1 MATNVNSAT
10 VAPLQSSSR
19 TGGVKSDKLVV
30 SRDGSAGGF
39 AKQTN
44 VNISNSVNNMSAIL
58 EKISTTQLDA
68 SKAIPKQ
75 LQQLI
80 NNVVQNAFSL
90 EETLGQGVGSA
101 LSSERYSVEQLA
113 NLNKMFTQLANSSPE
128 SLENLGQELQTI
140 LETLKGNLSSETN
153 LQPVLLNKAAFQLLN
168 DGGSR
173 ENLSPKLV
181 QLLDAMSSSSN
192 IANGDMQ
199 AVKQLLDVLFP
210 QLAKQGSAQSNIA
223 NMNAARAY
231 ANANTQ
237 GSGQTVVVNN
247 GPNGSANTGNA
258 AEVVLQ
264 NNGQAGANGGS
275 TVNANGIANSAGN
288 ANASGANANGQKAN
302 ANMANANGA
311 NSGANNIGGPGNNA
325 VNSGNSASNANNANT
340 ANTGNNV
347 QNNNQGNGQVNQ
359 NGQASTQANVSQA
372 SSKAM
377 QQAAELEN
385 NPLFKQIFSRYGYT
399 QETGI
404 TKQAPQPQQAQLPP
418 INSQQAMASFKSL
431 AQLLVK
437 DGTLTAKD
445 TALLNNFVN
454 GSQTQLSEG
463 DAKQLTMLLR
473 LVQSNIPPAVQQAGQ
488 QMGMDGLPKL
498 WAFAQ
503 LSELAA
509 LKDIKNRD
517 YENATKQLKTMI
529 SSLKGS
535 LTSEGSYNANGEKA
549 ISFVMPLYLGEN
561 EISYPAYIHI
571 YDEPPHEDERGV
583 MRKDTWFRVCVL
595 TENIGAVDI
604 VCQLYEG
611 KNLNLRVMFSDQ
623 EAVQAFS
630 DYLPDIRKALYK
642 TEINLT
648 DLKVGT
654 AV

>member
-19 TGGVKSDKLVV
+19 TGEVKSDKLVV

-181 QLLDAMSSSSN
+181 QLLEAMSSSSN
-192 IANGDMQ
+192 SANGDMQ

>member
-181 QLLDAMSSSSN
+181 QLLEAMSSSSN
-192 IANGDMQ
+192 SANGDMQ

-325 VNSGNSASNANNANT
+325 VNSGNSASNANN

>member
-181 QLLDAMSSSSN
+181 QLLEAMSSSSN
-192 IANGDMQ
+192 SANGDMQ

-325 VNSGNSASNANNANT
+325 VNSGNSASNANN

-535 LTSEGSYNANGEKA
+535 RTSEGSYNANGEKA

>member
-19 TGGVKSDKLVV
+19 TGEVKSDKLVV

-68 SKAIPKQ
+68 SKAMPKQ

-181 QLLDAMSSSSN
+181 QLLEAMSSSSN
-192 IANGDMQ
+192 SANGDMQ

-325 VNSGNSASNANNANT
+325 VNSGNSASNANN

>member
-19 TGGVKSDKLVV
+19 TGEVKSDKLVV

-181 QLLDAMSSSSN
+181 QLLEAMSSSSN
-192 IANGDMQ
+192 SANGDMQ

-325 VNSGNSASNANNANT
+325 VNSGNSASNANN